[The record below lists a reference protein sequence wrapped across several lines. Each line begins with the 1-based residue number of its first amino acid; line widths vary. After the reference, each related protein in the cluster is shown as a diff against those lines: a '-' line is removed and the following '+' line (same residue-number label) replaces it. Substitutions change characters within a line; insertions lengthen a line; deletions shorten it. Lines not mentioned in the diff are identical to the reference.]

1 MLPSYIHWVDYRLP
15 IHVLVDELMKI
26 YLWPQIL
33 LLVLVGTFSLLP
45 QAVSSACSFYIG
57 VVIVSNIFN
66 SMCVLYG
73 STLNEN
79 KPLGLMSH
87 ALVSYLE
94 TWFPKEGRTQLV
106 KYAMYLAGFFG
117 IYNWMLFVLFLKTW
131 PTN

>member
-1 MLPSYIHWVDYRLP
+1 
-15 IHVLVDELMKI
+15 MKI

-33 LLVLVGTFSLLP
+33 LLVLVGTMSFVPETVASAFSL
-45 QAVSSACSFYIG
+45 YIAM
-57 VVIVSNIFN
+57 VIFSNIFN

-73 STLNEN
+73 SSSDEN

-106 KYAMYLAGFFG
+106 KYALYLAGFFG
-117 IYNWMLFVLFLKTW
+117 IYNWMLFVLFLKIF
-131 PTN
+131 PTTN